1 MAENTETE
9 IQIPKDFSPQFREGN
24 IALVLDSYDDLFSD
38 FDPRPFSERTL
49 SDDFLLEFR
58 RAVRHSNEGI
68 ELRFLVPKKKR
79 NLKSEFFIKKRLRA
93 YFQNHLKEKQNEIR
107 NIKLQGFFWILL
119 GMIITAASTL
129 FYENR
134 TSPLFDVL
142 LVLAQPAGWFS
153 FWEGLGKI
161 FILAKEKKP
170 DLDFYKKVARA
181 NIFFT
186 NY

>member
-1 MAENTETE
+1 
-9 IQIPKDFSPQFREGN
+9 
-24 IALVLDSYDDLFSD
+24 
-38 FDPRPFSERTL
+38 
-49 SDDFLLEFR
+49 
-58 RAVRHSNEGI
+58 
-68 ELRFLVPKKKR
+68 
-79 NLKSEFFIKKRLRA
+79 
-93 YFQNHLKEKQNEIR
+93 
-107 NIKLQGFFWILL
+107 
-119 GMIITAASTL
+119 
-129 FYENR
+129 
-134 TSPLFDVL
+134 LFDVL

>member
-1 MAENTETE
+1 
-9 IQIPKDFSPQFREGN
+9 
-24 IALVLDSYDDLFSD
+24 
-38 FDPRPFSERTL
+38 
-49 SDDFLLEFR
+49 
-58 RAVRHSNEGI
+58 
-68 ELRFLVPKKKR
+68 
-79 NLKSEFFIKKRLRA
+79 
-93 YFQNHLKEKQNEIR
+93 
-107 NIKLQGFFWILL
+107 
-119 GMIITAASTL
+119 MIITAASTL